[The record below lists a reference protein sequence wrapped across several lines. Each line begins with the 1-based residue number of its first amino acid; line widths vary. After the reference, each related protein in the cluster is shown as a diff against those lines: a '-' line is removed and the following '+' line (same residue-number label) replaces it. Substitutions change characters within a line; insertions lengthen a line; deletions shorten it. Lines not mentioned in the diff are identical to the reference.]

1 MRPLASMGAE
11 LAVQIAVE
19 ADPRSTTLRLIGEL
33 DLATVGVAEK
43 AIADA
48 FAGEPTIVA
57 FDLSD
62 LTFCDSTGLRFF
74 LTSAEEADERGV
86 EMRLMYPTIDMRKI
100 LDLTGLRSAFD
111 VRGSGEPDADSS
123 ERTS

>member
-1 MRPLASMGAE
+1 MVAE

-57 FDLSD
+57 FDLSG

-111 VRGSGEPDADSS
+111 VRGSGEPDAESS